1 MGRHM
6 EMGKEVE
13 ENKSWAFPFPFSF
26 PFPFPGSIFSGS
38 NLRVHAPFPSSLVPL
53 NPF

>member
-1 MGRHM
+1 MGRQM

-13 ENKSWAFPFPFSF
+13 ENKSWAFPFPF
-26 PFPFPGSIFSGS
+26 PFPFPGSTFSGS
-38 NLRVHAPFPSSLVPL
+38 NLRVHAPFSLRSL